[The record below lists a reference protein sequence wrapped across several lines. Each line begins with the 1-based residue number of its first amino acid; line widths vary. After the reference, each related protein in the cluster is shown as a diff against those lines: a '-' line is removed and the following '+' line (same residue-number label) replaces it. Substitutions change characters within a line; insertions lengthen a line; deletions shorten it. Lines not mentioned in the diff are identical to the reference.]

1 MIPLDTSPNF
11 RAFVELSG
19 RKTHFFFSTEV
30 IGMLRYK
37 SRTVVSHLA
46 P

>member
-11 RAFVELSG
+11 RTFVELSG
-19 RKTHFFFSTEV
+19 RKTFFFSTEV
-30 IGMLRYK
+30 IGMLRCK
-37 SRTVVSHLA
+37 SRTVVSHVA